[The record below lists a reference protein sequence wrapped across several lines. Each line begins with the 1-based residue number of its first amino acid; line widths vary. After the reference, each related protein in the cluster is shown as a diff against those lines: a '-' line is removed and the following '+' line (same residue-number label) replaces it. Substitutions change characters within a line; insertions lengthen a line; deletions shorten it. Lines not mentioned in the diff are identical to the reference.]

1 MNDVEKIDNNDVYLT
16 LDNQPSDE
24 FILKQNIDALIQSK
38 NATIQR
44 IAHELISIP
53 AALVRL
59 KVAKSPGN
67 LCFQVKEEIYGA
79 TINAIVEERPELLE
93 KIMADWKP
101 ITSIS
106 LPERQQPC
114 ASAVLADEEYRTAVV
129 TTVAPEEK
137 PRQKTLQRPSRQS
150 LRKHEITL

>member
-1 MNDVEKIDNNDVYLT
+1 MEKIDNNDVYLT
-16 LDNQPSDE
+16 LNNQPGDE

-59 KVAKSPGN
+59 KWQNRREIYA
-67 LCFQVKEEIYGA
+67 FQVKEEIYGA
-79 TINAIVEERPELLE
+79 TINAIMEARPELLE
-93 KIMADWKP
+93 KIMARLEANYQH
-101 ITSIS
+101 ILARETATLRIS
-106 LPERQQPC
+106 RK
-114 ASAVLADEEYRTAVV
+114 LADEEYRTAVV

-137 PRQKTLQRPSRQS
+137 PASEDAVTPLMPEPAQAAK
-150 LRKHEITL
+150 

>member
-59 KVAKSPGN
+59 KWQNRREIYA
-67 LCFQVKEEIYGA
+67 FQVKEEIYGA
-79 TINAIVEERPELLE
+79 TINVIVEERPELLE
-93 KIMADWKP
+93 KIMARLEANYQH
-101 ITSIS
+101 ILARETATLRIS
-106 LPERQQPC
+106 RK
-114 ASAVLADEEYRTAVV
+114 LADEEYRTAVV

-137 PRQKTLQRPSRQS
+137 PASEDAATPLTSEPAQAAK
-150 LRKHEITL
+150 

>member
-59 KVAKSPGN
+59 KWQNRREIYA
-67 LCFQVKEEIYGA
+67 FQVKEEIYGA

-93 KIMADWKP
+93 KIMARLEANYQH
-101 ITSIS
+101 ILAREAATLRIS
-106 LPERQQPC
+106 RK
-114 ASAVLADEEYRTAVV
+114 LADEEYRTAVV
-129 TTVAPEEK
+129 MTVAPEEK
-137 PRQKTLQRPSRQS
+137 PASEDAATPLTSEPAQAAK
-150 LRKHEITL
+150 

>member
-24 FILKQNIDALIQSK
+24 FILRQNIDALIQSK

-59 KVAKSPGN
+59 KWQNRREIYA
-67 LCFQVKEEIYGA
+67 FQVKEEIYGA

-93 KIMADWKP
+93 KIMARLEANYQH
-101 ITSIS
+101 ILAREAATLRIS
-106 LPERQQPC
+106 RK
-114 ASAVLADEEYRTAVV
+114 LADEEYRTAVV
-129 TTVAPEEK
+129 MTVAPEEK
-137 PRQKTLQRPSRQS
+137 PASEDAATPLTSEPAQAAK
-150 LRKHEITL
+150 

>member
-1 MNDVEKIDNNDVYLT
+1 MEKIDNNDVYLT

-59 KVAKSPGN
+59 KWQNRREIYA
-67 LCFQVKEEIYGA
+67 FQVKEEIYGA

-93 KIMADWKP
+93 KIMARLEANYQH
-101 ITSIS
+101 ILARETATLRIS
-106 LPERQQPC
+106 RK
-114 ASAVLADEEYRTAVV
+114 LADEEYRTAVV

-137 PRQKTLQRPSRQS
+137 SAPEDVATPLMSAPAQAAK
-150 LRKHEITL
+150 

>member
-59 KVAKSPGN
+59 KWQNRREIYA
-67 LCFQVKEEIYGA
+67 FQVKEEIYGA

-93 KIMADWKP
+93 KIMARLEANYQH
-101 ITSIS
+101 ILARETATLRIS
-106 LPERQQPC
+106 RK
-114 ASAVLADEEYRTAVV
+114 LADEEYRTAVV

-137 PRQKTLQRPSRQS
+137 PASEDAATPPTSEPAQAAK
-150 LRKHEITL
+150 